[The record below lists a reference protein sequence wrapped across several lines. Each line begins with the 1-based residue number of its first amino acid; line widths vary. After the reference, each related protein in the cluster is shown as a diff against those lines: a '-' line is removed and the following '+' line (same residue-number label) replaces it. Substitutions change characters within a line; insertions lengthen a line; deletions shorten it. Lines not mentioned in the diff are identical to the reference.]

1 MPNRSNS
8 ELPPLP
14 VIYSHVQPSVPDY
27 PAQRLQPGML
37 QIYDV
42 TFLHFH
48 NLMEIGLCVS
58 GEGICY
64 VEDRAFPFQAGDVQI
79 IFPYQRHL
87 SKNVGEEASQWYWL
101 NVDGPA
107 LLSQAG
113 FSDVTALERMLNQ
126 EMGLF
131 GIIDQQQYPQVC
143 ALARKMVW
151 EVFEPQPERVHR
163 EEYYSACYY
172 MLLTELREASS
183 PLQKITAKHEKMMK
197 EIAPALMAVK
207 QAVDEGSLPEVSGL
221 AVLCDMSTSNFRR
234 RFKDAVGVAP
244 KDYITACCIHRAC
257 RLLLRTD
264 EKIINIASQC
274 GFLNVSG
281 FNRCFLKFTG
291 ISPREYRRRNA

>member
-1 MPNRSNS
+1 MESKILDTIRRVRRKLS
-8 ELPPLP
+8 
-14 VIYSHVQPSVPDY
+14 
-27 PAQRLQPGML
+27 L
-37 QIYDV
+37 QILWECVLWRSCIAGGLAVLFLLV
-42 TFLHFH
+42 TFILPMK
-48 NLMEIGLCVS
+48 LSRELYLLVYLAEEIAVGIILLGVFIGIIEGLIKRPTLQ
-58 GEGICY
+58 EAAARA
-64 VEDRAFPFQAGDVQI
+64 DRTGLQE
-79 IFPYQRHL
+79 HL
-87 SKNVGEEASQWYWL
+87 
-101 NVDGPA
+101 
-107 LLSQAG
+107 
-113 FSDVTALERMLNQ
+113 VTALERMLNQ

-131 GIIDQQQYPQVC
+131 GIIDRHKYPQIC
-143 ALARKMVW
+143 ALARKLVW
-151 EVFEPQPERVHR
+151 EVYEPQPERVYR

-172 MLLTELREASS
+172 MLMAELRQESAS
-183 PLQKITAKHEKMMK
+183 LEKITARQAKQME

-207 QAVDEGSLPEVSGL
+207 QAVDQGSLPEVSGL

-234 RFKDAVGVAP
+234 RFKAAVGVAP